1 MVSNETKLFTEV
13 LGDECPTFQQ
23 GLSGILYLKTKLS
36 VYLQP
41 SLARLLQRVCDRM
54 IDFTEIT

>member
-1 MVSNETKLFTEV
+1 
-13 LGDECPTFQQ
+13 
-23 GLSGILYLKTKLS
+23 LSGILYLKTKLS